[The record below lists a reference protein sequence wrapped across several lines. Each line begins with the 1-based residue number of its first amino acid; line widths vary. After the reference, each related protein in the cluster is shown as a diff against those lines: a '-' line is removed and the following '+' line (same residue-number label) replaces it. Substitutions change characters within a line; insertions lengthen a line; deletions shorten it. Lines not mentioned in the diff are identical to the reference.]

1 MRKRITV
8 TAALA
13 VTAVGPL
20 LLAGVAQA
28 APAGTAAPAS
38 AAAAASK
45 SAPEVYVAASSDTFQ
60 NVVVNPA
67 STKAYLTV
75 PSKNQVDILNLNK
88 GTYGKPIPVGS
99 DPEGIDITPDGS
111 TLLVADSG
119 GQTISEV
126 ALSTRKV
133 TTVETPAGFDSE
145 KPYSIVALNNGNA
158 LFSTTFSGSGYGA
171 HVYDLDLSTGA
182 ISTVSEIGLVTEAT
196 TLSRSGDYSTAAAV
210 LGDDSGGPFDVYSAA
225 TGNVVSGHL
234 SSFLSSG
241 ALDGDGSTL
250 LVDGTYVV
258 DPATGALLGT
268 INGPSGSAVLT
279 TAGTTGYVLS
289 ASTITELDVSRFLTG
304 QTIALPDPASGGAQL
319 AISPNGKYLVAETSG
334 GATIVKF

>member
-1 MRKRITV
+1 MRKRLTL

-13 VTAVGPL
+13 IGAVGPL

-28 APAGTAAPAS
+28 APVTPAA

-45 SAPEVYVAASSDTFQ
+45 SDPDVYVAASSDTFGH
-60 NVVVNPA
+60 VVVNPA
-67 STKAYLTV
+67 SKKAYLTV
-75 PSKNQVDILNLNK
+75 PSENRVDILNLAQ

-99 DPEGIDITPDGS
+99 DPQGIDITPDGS

-126 ALSTRKV
+126 NLSTRKV

-145 KPYSIVALNNGNA
+145 RPYSIVALNNGHA
-158 LFSTTFSGSGYGA
+158 LFSTTFSGSGFGGE
-171 HVYDLDLSTGA
+171 VFDLDLSTGA
-182 ISTVSEIGLVTEAT
+182 INEVSAIGTVTESTAM
-196 TLSRSGDYSTAAAV
+196 SRSGDYSTAAAV
-210 LGDDSGGPFDVYSAA
+210 LGDDSGGPFDVYSAS
-225 TGNVVSGHL
+225 TGNVVTGQL
-234 SSFLSSG
+234 NSFISSG

-250 LVDGTYVV
+250 LVDGIYVV
-258 DPATGALLGT
+258 DATTGTLLGT

-289 ASTITELDVSRFLTG
+289 GSTITELNVSRFLTG
-304 QTIALPDPASGGAQL
+304 STISLPDAASGGSQL